1 ERNLNMASMITCIA
15 NAYDNLRRNT
25 PEQEAL
31 SLTDALNWMDR
42 RLAVDFHPLLLKKFR
57 ELVKGQAT
65 EDVDT
70 RSGSHP
76 LRPINKPNSSR

>member
-1 ERNLNMASMITCIA
+1 MITSIT

-25 PEQEAL
+25 PEQDAL

-57 ELVKGQAT
+57 ELVKGQAK
-65 EDVDT
+65 EEVES
-70 RSGSHP
+70 RSGPHSLGP
-76 LRPINKPNSSR
+76 ISRPRSSR